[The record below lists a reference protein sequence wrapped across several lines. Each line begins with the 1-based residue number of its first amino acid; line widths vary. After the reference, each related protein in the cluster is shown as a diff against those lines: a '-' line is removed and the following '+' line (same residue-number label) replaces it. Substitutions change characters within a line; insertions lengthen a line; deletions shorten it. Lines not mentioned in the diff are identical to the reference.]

1 MFVDRS
7 WGNSQVV
14 KTWDCK
20 SYTIGSNPIFSFAEQ
35 RSSYLV
41 WLITRKS
48 LVQIQ
53 PHAIVSDVIKC
64 TVTLP
69 EQGFILS
76 RLCLLSLLQNW
87 YITHYSVDKLV
98 KSPDFESGIWRFDSS
113 HCSIG
118 RDSPNSRG
126 TPNWGGKVWVRIL
139 LSTF

>member
-1 MFVDRS
+1 MFIDRS
-7 WGNSQVV
+7 WGYSQVV
-14 KTWDCK
+14 KTQDCK
-20 SYTIGSNPIFSFAEQ
+20 SYTIGSNPIISFADQ
-35 RSSYLV
+35 RSRLSRQVHNLE
-41 WLITRKS
+41 IIRANRIS
-48 LVQIQ
+48 
-53 PHAIVSDVIKC
+53 AIVSDVIKC

-76 RLCLLSLLQNW
+76 RWCLLSLLQNW